1 MPLRHKDTKFHKIIN
16 TSQIPLVGFSEL
28 VFLWRKSDFSE
39 CTQTWNLKLAPIPI
53 NIGIR
58 GET

>member
-39 CTQTWNLKLAPIPI
+39 WTQC
-53 NIGIR
+53 
-58 GET
+58 